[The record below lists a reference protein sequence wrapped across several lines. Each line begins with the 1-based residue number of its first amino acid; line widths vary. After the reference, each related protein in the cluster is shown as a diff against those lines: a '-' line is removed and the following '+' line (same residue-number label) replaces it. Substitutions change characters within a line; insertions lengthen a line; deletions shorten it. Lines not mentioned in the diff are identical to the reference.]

1 MKNIMELYRRGMP
14 IRATFFLFFGLFSI
28 GMIIISIVNMIIVGI
43 FVGLFFAA
51 LNFSW
56 LPSLYLED
64 EEQPKNKTISQE
76 KNQSEAVNTSKV
88 EESPAVN
95 TIPKIEEKPETE
107 VEKGESDTIV
117 SSGGDKNVATAEEL
131 SDDFVLIT
139 YKKHRC
145 YMSQNTPK
153 TLESMPKKDN
163 AGHFLTSGA
172 RAKIFE
178 AFVNFK
184 PIIREGD
191 GRHVIK
197 PDHYDMFD
205 VSGYHNC
212 DYFMLLDDSFMK
224 EQVIPY
230 LSDFHNPAVHA
241 EYLKVKVNKRYEKKL
256 DDGSTKYY
264 VELADLTDKYIF
276 DEQIEVK
283 EENYDYYEVGKEC
296 ALVRIGWGVY
306 FEDMN
311 VYVAAKLEDIEKYIR
326 K

>member
-1 MKNIMELYRRGMP
+1 
-14 IRATFFLFFGLFSI
+14 
-28 GMIIISIVNMIIVGI
+28 
-43 FVGLFFAA
+43 
-51 LNFSW
+51 
-56 LPSLYLED
+56 
-64 EEQPKNKTISQE
+64 
-76 KNQSEAVNTSKV
+76 
-88 EESPAVN
+88 
-95 TIPKIEEKPETE
+95 
-107 VEKGESDTIV
+107 
-117 SSGGDKNVATAEEL
+117 
-131 SDDFVLIT
+131 
-139 YKKHRC
+139 
-145 YMSQNTPK
+145 MSQNTPK

-205 VSGYHNC
+205 VYGYHNC
-212 DYFMLLDDSFMK
+212 DDFMLLDDSFMK

-276 DEQIEVK
+276 DEQIDVK
-283 EENYDYYEVGKEC
+283 ANNYDYFEVGKEC